1 MKATLL
7 KSLFYLLSVFSA
19 LGFAAYA
26 VGAGAPAGQNGAP
39 KQTKSSAGS
48 KFEIENW
55 TKPEPGWLYVLDPKP
70 DAGGQGG
77 RIWLFDPET
86 AKVMGSI
93 RTGDNPDFALSP
105 DGSRLYVASITEG
118 DSSELAVIDTA
129 AGAIV
134 QRSAVEDREVGDV
147 IPSFSTM
154 AVSGDGL
161 ALRIVRDT
169 PKTQDA
175 DMFLLATF
183 DTTTESFCRT
193 RCIYITVDLHAS
205 FLTRP
210 RKSSTF
216 SVRERTGSG

>member
-1 MKATLL
+1 
-7 KSLFYLLSVFSA
+7 
-19 LGFAAYA
+19 
-26 VGAGAPAGQNGAP
+26 
-39 KQTKSSAGS
+39 
-48 KFEIENW
+48 
-55 TKPEPGWLYVLDPKP
+55 
-70 DAGGQGG
+70 
-77 RIWLFDPET
+77 
-86 AKVMGSI
+86 MGSI

-118 DSSELAVIDTA
+118 DTSELAVIDTA